1 VGLLL
6 GLAPLATYFSE
17 IATGINSLRILLQA
31 LVESSSRFFRVL
43 VPNAG
48 VILVN
53 TVEEMVFDDDG
64 VLVTVLVFV
73 FVLLVVMLVL
83 LLIVLT
89 LESVFFRELFRR
101 FDMSFSISS

>member
-1 VGLLL
+1 M
-6 GLAPLATYFSE
+6 
-17 IATGINSLRILLQA
+17 RILLQA

-43 VPNAG
+43 VPIAG

-53 TVEEMVFDDDG
+53 TVEEMVFDDDD

-73 FVLLVVMLVL
+73 FVFVFVLLLVL
-83 LLIVLT
+83 LVMLGLG
-89 LESVFFRELFRR
+89 SVFFRELFRR